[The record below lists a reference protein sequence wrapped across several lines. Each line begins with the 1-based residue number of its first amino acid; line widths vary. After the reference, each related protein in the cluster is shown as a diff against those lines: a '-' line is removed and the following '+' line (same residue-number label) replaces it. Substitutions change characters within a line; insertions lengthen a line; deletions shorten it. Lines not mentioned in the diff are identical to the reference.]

1 MIGWPIS
8 RSLLESFR
16 PGHLRRSRFPGS
28 QPSRLIG
35 GLPARPWERPSALR
49 ALDPPASSPVTLFH
63 SCNVITA
70 TARNQDAPFTVSAPL
85 GPADSSPGIL
95 SLSDRIGFHTPARR
109 VSFISYHDDVIDL
122 ITATPSIVL
131 PRYSRH
137 GHSCSGPRALPA
149 PFSGALLPTT
159 PSRIASCQLFSVTG

>member
-1 MIGWPIS
+1 MIGWRIS

-49 ALDPPASSPVTLFH
+49 ALDPLASSLVTLFH

-70 TARNQDAPFTVSAPL
+70 TSRNPDAPFKIRAPL
-85 GPADSSPGIL
+85 GPDDSSLGRL
-95 SLSDRIGFHTPARR
+95 SIPDRIGFHTPSKARLIHLLLR
-109 VSFISYHDDVIDL
+109 RRHRTNVLCLGRRKPSITVSFITQRGMTPR
-122 ITATPSIVL
+122 TAM
-131 PRYSRH
+131 RFH
-137 GHSCSGPRALPA
+137 
-149 PFSGALLPTT
+149 
-159 PSRIASCQLFSVTG
+159 LFQNDS

>member
-1 MIGWPIS
+1 MIGWRIS

-49 ALDPPASSPVTLFH
+49 ALNLPASSLVTLFH

-70 TARNQDAPFTVSAPL
+70 TVRNPDPPFKIRAPL
-85 GPADSSPGIL
+85 GPADSSLGRL
-95 SLSDRIGFHTPARR
+95 SIPHRIGFHTPSKARLIHLLPRRRHRLDYGDVLDCSFLVQPSRAILFRSTGPAHSVSLLR
-109 VSFISYHDDVIDL
+109 VSASL
-122 ITATPSIVL
+122 E
-131 PRYSRH
+131 
-137 GHSCSGPRALPA
+137 
-149 PFSGALLPTT
+149 PTRG
-159 PSRIASCQLFSVTG
+159 SWLQ